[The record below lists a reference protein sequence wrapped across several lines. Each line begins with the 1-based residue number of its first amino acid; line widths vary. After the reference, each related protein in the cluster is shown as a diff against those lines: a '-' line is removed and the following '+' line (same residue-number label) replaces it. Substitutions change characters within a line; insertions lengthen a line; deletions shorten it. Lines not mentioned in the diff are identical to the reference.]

1 MTAPAQAR
9 QRGIRQN
16 GQWVFSLNQ
25 LAVAAVVVAIAIM
38 LTIAA
43 LMAGTAQRAA
53 PLGSAPGDT
62 TAAEEHAETYTNSNA
77 GLQALAGFG
86 LFSLW
91 IIGGAVAIA
100 RSRGSREF
108 RLGTP
113 DQPAMTRHQGASQ
126 RGEP

>member
-1 MTAPAQAR
+1 MTTPTPAR
-9 QRGIRQN
+9 PRGIRQN

-25 LAVAAVVVAIAIM
+25 LAVAAVIVAIAIL

-62 TAAEEHAETYTNSNA
+62 TAAQEHAETYTNSSA
-77 GLQALAGFG
+77 SKQALAGFG

-108 RLGTP
+108 RFGTP
-113 DQPAMTRHQGASQ
+113 HQPATPASD
-126 RGEP
+126 PVDA